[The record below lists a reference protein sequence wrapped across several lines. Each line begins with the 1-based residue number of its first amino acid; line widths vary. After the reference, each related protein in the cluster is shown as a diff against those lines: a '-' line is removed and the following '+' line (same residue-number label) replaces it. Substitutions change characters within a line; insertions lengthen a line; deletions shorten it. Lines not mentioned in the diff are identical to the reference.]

1 MTPTLTAAPDSF
13 VRTDLVKLPGGEWFT
28 GAGFGLFVHW
38 DHASQQG
45 IEISWPLV
53 GRSIIP
59 GSDRVEDT
67 VTVEQYQSTAATFDP
82 VEWDAVA
89 LARLAKQAGARYV
102 VFTARHHAGYSMF
115 HTAHS
120 DFGIQHSPFG
130 RDITRE
136 FVEAI
141 RAEGIRVGIYYSLP
155 DWNHPDYP
163 AFTMDDRPYP
173 LEHWPAAAD
182 PANAGTPVADD
193 RHRRPTPEQWARYQD
208 YLRGQLTELLTGY
221 GTIDLLWFDGEW
233 ERSEEEWDS
242 AGLRALIKSL
252 QPDVVI
258 NDRLLGQGDYKTPEQ
273 GFPVTAPDGPWEL
286 CLTIGQMWAWR
297 PGDTKSKS
305 TVSLLTTLIEVA
317 SRGGN
322 LLLNIGPKGDGSLNG
337 SQVTTLEEIG
347 AWMDAHSESV
357 VGAAPTSGVDFYGPS
372 TARQGRLYLH
382 LVMRPIEQVIVRGI
396 PVERVRSVRLLATG
410 EELPFER
417 NVEVHEQ
424 AEQSGEALGELHIP
438 APTASGAA
446 IDVIAIDFEPLAE

>member
-1 MTPTLTAAPDSF
+1 VESTLAVLPDSF
-13 VRTDLVKLPGGEWFT
+13 VRPSDFQLPGGEWFI

-59 GSDRVEDT
+59 GSDAVEDT
-67 VTVEQYQSTAATFDP
+67 VSVEQYQSTAATFNP
-82 VEWDAVA
+82 VAWDAVA
-89 LARLAKQAGARYV
+89 LARLAKRAGARYV

-115 HTAHS
+115 HTEHS
-120 DFGIQHSPFG
+120 DFGIERSPFG

-163 AFTMDDRPYP
+163 AFEMSDRPYA
-173 LEHWPAAAD
+173 LEHWPSAGD
-182 PANAGTPVADD
+182 PDYAGTPVADD
-193 RHRRPTPEQWARYQD
+193 KHRRSSPEQWARFQD
-208 YLRGQLTELLTGY
+208 YLRGQLTEILTGY

-233 ERSEEEWDS
+233 ERSEAEWDS
-242 AGLRALIKSL
+242 AGLRGLIKSL

-273 GFPVTAPDGPWEL
+273 GFPVTAPTGPWEL
-286 CLTIGQMWAWR
+286 CMTIGQMWAWR

-305 TVSLLTTLIEVA
+305 TTSLVTTLIEVA

-322 LLLNIGPKGDGSLNG
+322 LLLNIGPKGDGSLNE
-337 SQVTTLEEIG
+337 SQVETLGEIG
-347 AWMDAHSESV
+347 GWMDRHAESV
-357 VGAAPTSGVDFYGPS
+357 VGVTPTVGVDFYGPS
-372 TARQGRLYLH
+372 TARPGTLYLH

-396 PVERVRSVRLLATG
+396 PVGRVTGIRLLATG
-410 EELPFER
+410 EQLPYEVNF
-417 NVEVHEQ
+417 EVHEQ
-424 AEQSGEALGELHIP
+424 SAAGVDPLGEILIP
-438 APTASGAA
+438 APAASGAV
-446 IDVIAIDFEPLAE
+446 IDVIAIDFA